1 MGRPAQKAQAEHLAA
16 PGKLQLVP
24 NQMETQN
31 ITVMESTTMMEG
43 VGIVTEDR
51 GTPDVS

>member
-16 PGKLQLVP
+16 PGKLQLVT
-24 NQMETQN
+24 NQMETKN

-43 VGIVTEDR
+43 VGMVTEDR
-51 GTPDVS
+51 GTPNVS